1 MELKALRTFYVDMRN
16 RYIFQGDWSQLDFK
30 MEGEGG
36 GAGSIDMISVWSF
49 LGRI

>member
-36 GAGSIDMISVWSF
+36 GRVVLIWSQF
-49 LGRI
+49 GRF